1 MFTVPS
7 NKFSEFNFF
16 LDPQAAKA
24 VVESGL
30 DITLIPLRAQRQ
42 VDSFKEVTRSLCTAE
57 KTPESSLAY
66 QLLLSMQ
73 KLQKNNQAYR
83 HMDMFLGELLGA
95 VFLVQQSHLNHSIT
109 QRAITVRSGHVNIDG
124 QTILRR
130 TNGKVVKVLD
140 HLDARAYYTEFAKLL
155 NAKKQSA
162 VVGSFDE
169 QKRMWNK

>member
-1 MFTVPS
+1 MSEQRIFIVGSHLAGGNGDRGNVFTVPS

-57 KTPESSLAY
+57 KTPESSFAY

-73 KLQKNNQAYR
+73 KLQKNNQAYHHIVSWFYR
-83 HMDMFLGELLGA
+83 FYI
-95 VFLVQQSHLNHSIT
+95 QT
-109 QRAITVRSGHVNIDG
+109 AIMEKTTLDSVVIHTVTIDS
-124 QTILRR
+124 
-130 TNGKVVKVLD
+130 VVIHTVLS
-140 HLDARAYYTEFAKLL
+140 K
-155 NAKKQSA
+155 
-162 VVGSFDE
+162 
-169 QKRMWNK
+169 